1 MCHFSHRCKNHSKV
15 HAIAERPSALHFA
28 AVGRVVECNRI
39 RTTTEVHDIVLFSRD
54 FYRTND
60 VRPPYT
66 YASLIRQAIMESP
79 ECQLTLNE
87 IYTWFTETFAYF
99 RRNAATWKNAVRH
112 NLSLHKCFQRVE
124 QNVKG
129 AVWTVDD
136 SEFYRRRP
144 QRTAATRSQ
153 PNTPLPEEMLA
164 QRFIDQTTLSMMERQ
179 EGGVNLTDNSLLNG
193 GLEGVLS
200 FLANSGDTNPLA
212 LLSAAAA
219 ASEQS
224 SCAVTPSMNNVKDE
238 PREAPMDIDAVSQA
252 AQIHSQLNGR
262 LG

>member
-1 MCHFSHRCKNHSKV
+1 M
-15 HAIAERPSALHFA
+15 
-28 AVGRVVECNRI
+28 
-39 RTTTEVHDIVLFSRD
+39 
-54 FYRTND
+54 
-60 VRPPYT
+60 
-66 YASLIRQAIMESP
+66 
-79 ECQLTLNE
+79 
-87 IYTWFTETFAYF
+87 
-99 RRNAATWKNAVRH
+99 NAVRH

-164 QRFIDQTTLSMMERQ
+164 QRLIDQTALSMIENRVD
-179 EGGVNLTDNSLLNG
+179 GSVHLADTTLLNG

-200 FLANSGDTNPLA
+200 FLTSTGDGNPLS

-224 SCAVTPSMNNVKDE
+224 SCSVTPNLLVKEE
-238 PREAPMDIDAVSQA
+238 PRDGSIEIDAVAQA
-252 AQIHSQLNGR
+252 AQIQNHLNGR
-262 LG
+262 LDAHDPDATPPAEDESRLVVDEQPQPPTPTVASSC

>member
-1 MCHFSHRCKNHSKV
+1 
-15 HAIAERPSALHFA
+15 
-28 AVGRVVECNRI
+28 
-39 RTTTEVHDIVLFSRD
+39 
-54 FYRTND
+54 
-60 VRPPYT
+60 
-66 YASLIRQAIMESP
+66 MEDM
-79 ECQLTLNE
+79 
-87 IYTWFTETFAYF
+87 
-99 RRNAATWKNAVRH
+99 NAVRH

-164 QRFIDQTTLSMMERQ
+164 QRLIDQTALSMMENRAD
-179 EGGVNLTDNSLLNG
+179 GTGHLVDNALLNG

-200 FLANSGDTNPLA
+200 FLASSGDGNPLS

-224 SCAVTPSMNNVKDE
+224 SCAVTPNLLVKDE
-238 PREAPMDIDAVSQA
+238 PRDAAMEIDAMAQA
-252 AQIHSQLNGR
+252 TQMQNHLNGR
-262 LG
+262 LEVHDPDATPPAEDEARLVVDEQPQPPTPTVASSC